1 MVSCSFFVRL
11 TLCSLVNGPEQNTK
25 VFHVLT
31 TGREANKG
39 FLAVH
44 FIRLSDCQQ
53 CVSEPDL
60 IRHKSFR
67 YTERRLCNVDV
78 DVTENNTCIVFSVK
92 YDTAF
97 HGH

>member
-44 FIRLSDCQQ
+44 FIRLSDCQR
-53 CVSEPDL
+53 VSEPDL

-67 YTERRLCNVDV
+67 YTERRSCNYRRLMLMSLK
-78 DVTENNTCIVFSVK
+78 TTLALFSV
-92 YDTAF
+92 
-97 HGH
+97 